1 MAYTPLNSDSISLGP
16 GLLYIAAV
24 GATEPTD
31 LAGAWDAGWTKVG
44 YTKEGHTF
52 TWDETFDGI
61 FVAESKPP
69 VLYDSSQVEI
79 TVAFEAAEITLE
91 NFQRAMNG
99 GTVTAGTGVSTF
111 TPRSSST
118 APAYIALGW
127 ESDDGEERF
136 VVRKA
141 LQTDTVEI
149 SRKKSPDYATV
160 PMTFKAVEV
169 AGLTPF
175 KHIFDDSRVAA

>member
-69 VLYDSSQVEI
+69 VLYDSSQ
-79 TVAFEAAEITLE
+79 LE